1 MYLQD
6 ERLAQLSVAVLL
18 MYVVIFS
25 NSMGTIVGCNIKHA
39 LKNNFLLQH
48 LVAFLILLFF
58 IVITTKETNQGG
70 LLANFGFS
78 VLVYLWFSMMTR
90 MPIQVFI
97 VVLVMLLLAYA
108 IGQKNVKH
116 TDRRERDNTTRNQA
130 LITILAF
137 SLTLVAFI
145 MYTIE
150 KKIKYGK
157 QFSWVKFVTKPPK
170 CQQCKLRCV

>member
-25 NSMGTIVGCNIKHA
+25 NSMGTVVGCNIKHA
-39 LKNNFLLQH
+39 LRNNVLLQH

-78 VLVYLWFSMMTR
+78 VLVYAWFSMMTR
-90 MPIQVFI
+90 MPIEVFL

-108 IGQKNVKH
+108 IGQKNVEQS
-116 TDRRERDNTTRNQA
+116 DRERKNMIKNQA

-137 SLTLVAFI
+137 CVTLIAFVV
-145 MYTIE
+145 YSIE
-150 KKIKYGK
+150 KKIKYGN
-157 QFSWVKFVTKPPK
+157 QFSWVKFITKPPK

>member
-39 LKNNFLLQH
+39 LKNKFLLQH

-70 LLANFGFS
+70 LMANFGFS
-78 VLVYLWFSMMTR
+78 VLVYVWFSMMTR
-90 MPIQVFI
+90 MPIQVFLI
-97 VVLVMLLLAYA
+97 VLIMLLLGYA
-108 IGQKNVKH
+108 IGQKNVEQS
-116 TDRRERDNTTRNQA
+116 DRERKNTTKHQA
-130 LITILAF
+130 LITMLAF
-137 SLTLVAFI
+137 SVTLIAFVA
-145 MYTIE
+145 YTIE
-150 KKIKYGK
+150 KKLKYRQ
-157 QFSWVKFVTKPPK
+157 QFSLIKFLTKPPK

>member
-39 LKNNFLLQH
+39 LRNNFLLQH

-78 VLVYLWFSMMTR
+78 VLVYVWFSMMTR
-90 MPIQVFI
+90 MPIQVFLL
-97 VVLVMLLLAYA
+97 VLMMLLLAYA
-108 IGQKNVKH
+108 IGQKNVKQS
-116 TDRRERDNTTRNQA
+116 DRERKNTTKQQA

-137 SLTLVAFI
+137 SLTLIAFVV
-145 MYTIE
+145 YSIE

-157 QFSWVKFVTKPPK
+157 QFSLVKFLTNPPK